1 MELSNSTI
9 VSDGS
14 RLRNVSNFIIL
25 AFSLPLVCDESIDK
39 SFVSWLGVQFTSV
52 VMTGVAVGA
61 GGSGAKS
68 IYVSGTPITTFPFIP
83 ISRLA
88 MFLL

>member
-1 MELSNSTI
+1 ME
-9 VSDGS
+9 VY
-14 RLRNVSNFIIL
+14 
-25 AFSLPLVCDESIDK
+25 SLDR

-68 IYVSGTPITTFPFIP
+68 MYASGITTFPFCMQICMYTHMK
-83 ISRLA
+83 IENESCSGGGGGEGRGRVCRKI
-88 MFLL
+88 